1 MPTKKKKKKVASSSE
16 SIVIRKPRG
25 LSGRSSSGSSA
36 SSKKSTQE
44 KPKGQRVLSP
54 KQLKRSLDPLRD
66 QLSVLVNQANERVQ
80 NLLIAGKPS
89 RALEDARRTWER
101 MTSRR
106 EDDELFKSEL
116 KTRREIN
123 REFARVHSFLND
135 YTSTLQGADDLITNL
150 SNLSGQ
156 FGSNW
161 NNAGLG
167 KNYNTDLIDDEKAKK
182 SFEIYRRVLETAGG
196 WERAVGIIKGKE
208 SLIGYGSENLIA
220 NIYDMVDNNYF
231 EGDIMN
237 IALEQVEAGLRA
249 YEQMA
254 AKQVSDYDYG
264 IVFDDETAIER
275 RNFYTWRKR
284 NKRG

>member
-1 MPTKKKKKKVASSSE
+1 MPTKKKKKKAASSSE

-25 LSGRSSSGSSA
+25 SSGGSSGG
-36 SSKKSTQE
+36 SKKSSQE
-44 KPKGQRVLSP
+44 KSKGQRVLSP

-66 QLSVLVNQANERVQ
+66 QLNVLVNQANERVQ
-80 NLLIAGKPS
+80 NLLIAGKSS

-101 MTSRR
+101 MSSRR

-135 YTSTLQGADDLITNL
+135 YTSTLQGADDLVTNL
-150 SNLSGQ
+150 TNLSGQ

-161 NNAGLG
+161 NSMGTG
-167 KNYNTDLIDDEKAKK
+167 KNYNTDVIDDEKAKK
-182 SFEIYRRVLETAGG
+182 AFEIYRRVLEAAGG
-196 WERAVGIIKGKE
+196 WERAIGIIKGKE

-249 YEQMA
+249 YEEMA

-275 RNFYTWRKR
+275 RKFYTWRKR